1 MNLRMQR
8 LCVWCGPGLILI
20 FMIGFL
26 FVAGLVPPP
35 SPNLGASEVAR
46 FYTEHQTRIQIGLII
61 SMIGSGLAFP
71 WAAVISVQMRRIEG
85 RRSPLAATQL
95 TAGGVL
101 CLLLVFPMFALSA
114 AAYRPADRSPEITQ
128 ALNDLGWLPLVGFV
142 APPVVQVIA
151 IALAVFSDKSAEPV
165 FPRWVGY
172 FSLWCAVLLTP
183 GILVI
188 VFHTGPFAWNGIF
201 AFWLP
206 LTVLG
211 TWFFVMTVPL
221 LQAIKQQEREQESR
235 QSAALAP
242 PSPAGT

>member
-85 RRSPLAATQL
+85 RRSPLAAIQL

-165 FPRWVGY
+165 FPGGWATSACGARY
-172 FSLWCAVLLTP
+172 CSRPASSSSSSTP
-183 GILVI
+183 DLSR
-188 VFHTGPFAWNGIF
+188 
-201 AFWLP
+201 
-206 LTVLG
+206 G
-211 TWFFVMTVPL
+211 TASSP
-221 LQAIKQQEREQESR
+221 SGC
-235 QSAALAP
+235 
-242 PSPAGT
+242 PSPYWGPGSS